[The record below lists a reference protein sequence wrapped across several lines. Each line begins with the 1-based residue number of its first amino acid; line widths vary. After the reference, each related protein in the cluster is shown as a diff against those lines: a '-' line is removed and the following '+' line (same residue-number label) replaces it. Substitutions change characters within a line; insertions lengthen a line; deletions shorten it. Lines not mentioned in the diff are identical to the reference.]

1 MKKIGKLS
9 FEQFKKFAFTDME
22 FSEVALQSYP
32 VIHFGEFNLSYQ
44 KESYGNDTHG
54 WNGFVNG
61 EHFCIKEVSS
71 QKAIRAAYECYL
83 YDCSKLGY
91 EEALKKATLPNSP
104 LFPDCYTI
112 RYGR

>member
-22 FSEVALQSYP
+22 FSEVAEEYYP
-32 VIHFGEFNLSYQ
+32 EIHFGEFNLSYQ

-61 EHFCIKEVSS
+61 SHFV
-71 QKAIRAAYECYL
+71 
-83 YDCSKLGY
+83 
-91 EEALKKATLPNSP
+91 
-104 LFPDCYTI
+104 
-112 RYGR
+112 